1 MNTMRYLMQVSE
13 VLTRPGTD
21 IDRFFDRFSYRHTAL
36 FIATKLN
43 RIELMRLLLDAGADP
58 NLICT
63 SSASLLPAM

>member
-1 MNTMRYLMQVSE
+1 VSE

-63 SSASLLPAM
+63 